1 MDKRIARALAAG
13 TVMALPLLTACGGGS
28 APQGSAAPPASSAAA
43 PAAEPAPAS
52 PSASSKPSDETENVK
67 EASLTFM
74 TALLSFES
82 STGYD
87 EYEARVE
94 PLITKAGVK
103 SFEDADFEKA
113 LATFRTR
120 FGKQART
127 VVLVKGAPK
136 VKKLTSDSA
145 TVALTAANRIQQR
158 RDGKWR
164 TVKTSV
170 DDTFDLPLVHEGERW
185 LVDDLS

>member
-1 MDKRIARALAAG
+1 MNTRIARTLAAG
-13 TVMALPLLTACGGGS
+13 TVVALPLLSACGGT
-28 APQGSAAPPASSAAA
+28 AQQGPAAPTSSAAA
-43 PAAEPAPAS
+43 PAATPAPAP
-52 PSASSKPSDETENVK
+52 PSASTKPSDETETVK
-67 EASLTFM
+67 KASLTFM

-82 STGYD
+82 STSYD

-94 PLITKAGVK
+94 PLMTKAGVR

-158 RDGKWR
+158 RDGTWR

-170 DDTFDLPLVHEGERW
+170 DDTFDLPLVHEGDRW